1 MDLFRPTAVVDGFDP
16 AGHVRLRGRQPC
28 LCRTAARHCSG
39 PHRGRNAADERL
51 LLGHPT
57 NLGLTV
63 TTVLPELTMA
73 SHVRALTPLLS
84 LDEASLTD
92 AQARGMATAISGRR
106 PPDRP

>member
-1 MDLFRPTAVVDGFDP
+1 
-16 AGHVRLRGRQPC
+16 
-28 LCRTAARHCSG
+28 
-39 PHRGRNAADERL
+39 
-51 LLGHPT
+51 
-57 NLGLTV
+57 V